1 LGARQASWN
10 DVRRRTGGVWRDDEN
25 ITIRTT
31 RRQAQAATMMDVR
44 STLCFCAD
52 ADATSERVVKFAGM
66 PIPP

>member
-1 LGARQASWN
+1 VGARQASWN
-10 DVRRRTGGVWRDDEN
+10 DVRIWNGGIWRDDED

-31 RRQAQAATMMDVR
+31 RTQAQAATMMDVR

-52 ADATSERVVKFAGM
+52 ADATTERVVKFVGM